1 MGARRH
7 SLQRRSWFVL
17 GLLAMLLPSASD
29 AAEPIASTEGEQP
42 GIRLDVT
49 ELKRT
54 SGDTVMLKFT
64 ILNEGDERF
73 GFGHNFG
80 DPQQGGDYGTI
91 GGVHLVDAANKKKY
105 LVIRDSDGKCLCSAG
120 LDDIEVGK
128 SRALW
133 ARFPAPPQDV
143 QEISIV
149 VPHFIPLDDVPISQ

>member
-1 MGARRH
+1 MRFRLH
-7 SLQRRSWFVL
+7 SVQRRSWFVL
-17 GLLAMLLPSASD
+17 GVLTVLLPSVSG
-29 AAEPIASTEGEQP
+29 AAEPIASTDAEQP

-64 ILNEGDERF
+64 IVNEGDESL
-73 GFGHNFG
+73 GFSHDFG
-80 DPQQGGDYGTI
+80 DPQQGADYGTV
-91 GGVHLVDAANKKKY
+91 GGIHLVDAANKKKY
-105 LVIRDSDGKCLCSAG
+105 LVVRDSDGKCLCSAG
-120 LDDIEVGK
+120 LDAIEVGK

-133 ARFPAPPQDV
+133 ARFPAPPADV